1 MREKRKEIALGDTIL
16 ETVMENKKQNL
27 SCPKVEL

>member
-1 MREKRKEIALGDTIL
+1 MREKRKEIALGDSTL
-16 ETVMENKKQNL
+16 ETVMKKKKKNL